1 MGEFIEQYPDCI
13 NELKCR
19 TRLENRWMRQA
30 AAVSLIVPAKQGEF
44 LKEFIKIAD
53 LLLTDRGIGCRKDTA
68 GC

>member
-19 TRLENRWMRQA
+19 TRQENHRMRRA
-30 AAVSLIVPAKQGEF
+30 AAVFLIVPAKEGDV
-44 LKEFIKIAD
+44 LKESIEIAN

-68 GC
+68 DF